1 MATKEYWMTKRT
13 IFSKKGRAVARA
25 ASFRYNPTHAEVHH
39 GLAAG
44 NGGRIQQFFFFAGQG
59 MTRGIFVAGAGKDAG
74 KTTLCLGLAGAFNA
88 RVEGGV
94 SFFKP
99 LGQKI
104 TVVNGES
111 VGQDAWFI
119 SRALGLSIPSGES
132 TPLLASRGA
141 AERYVRS
148 GEPQGMKDAIKR
160 AFRDLQKNNGLVL
173 VEGTGHPGVGSVFDL
188 GNARVASILGIPV
201 ILVLDGGVGST
212 IDSFCLCHDM
222 FKTHGVPLLGVV
234 INRVLPAKMESV
246 SQVLRMWFGAR
257 GIPVFGI
264 LPFEEP
270 IARPS
275 IATITREIGAAP
287 LFPSAA
293 APAGTGSGF
302 ITAFDSSEEVLRK
315 IEMGAGKALLVS
327 QSRPELIDALIVS
340 RLSGGPCPP
349 VIVVCGGAPDQ
360 RRQAACSAAGIP
372 LFFTG
377 SSLEGSALK
386 LSRGLFKIE
395 PEENE
400 KIASIISMVAREVDT
415 EAILAALDGLT
426 GASQRRSG
434 RGIFGFL
441 KRLFRRG

>member
-1 MATKEYWMTKRT
+1 
-13 IFSKKGRAVARA
+13 
-25 ASFRYNPTHAEVHH
+25 
-39 GLAAG
+39 
-44 NGGRIQQFFFFAGQG
+44 

-74 KTTLCLGLAGAFNA
+74 KTTLCLGLAGAFA
-88 RVEGGV
+88 PRVEGGV

-104 TVVNGES
+104 TVVDGES

-119 SRALGLSIPSGES
+119 SRALGLSFPLRES

-141 AERYVRS
+141 AERYVRT
-148 GEPQGMKDAIKR
+148 GEPRGMKDDIRR
-160 AFRDLQKNNGLVL
+160 AFRDCQKNKGLVL

-188 GNARVASILGIPV
+188 GNARVASLLGIPV

-212 IDSFCLCHDM
+212 IDSFCLCYDT
-222 FKTHGVPLLGVV
+222 FKSHGVPLLGVV
-234 INRVLPAKMESV
+234 INRVLPAKMEAV
-246 SQVLRMWFGAR
+246 SAVLRLWFGAR

-264 LPFEEP
+264 LPFEER

-275 IATITREIGAAP
+275 IATLTREIGAAP
-287 LFPSAA
+287 LSPSTA

-315 IEMGAGKALLVS
+315 IETGADKALLVS
-327 QSRPELIDALIVS
+327 HTRPELIDAVIVS

-349 VIVVCGGAPDQ
+349 VIVVCGGTPDP
-360 RRQAACSAAGIP
+360 RRQAACIAAGIP

-386 LSRGLFKIE
+386 LSRGLFKIG

-400 KIASIISMVAREVDT
+400 KIASIVKMVTREVDT
-415 EAILAALDGLT
+415 EAILLALEGLG
-426 GASQRRSG
+426 GASRRQSG
-434 RGIFGFL
+434 RGVFGFF

>member
-1 MATKEYWMTKRT
+1 M
-13 IFSKKGRAVARA
+13 
-25 ASFRYNPTHAEVHH
+25 N
-39 GLAAG
+39 
-44 NGGRIQQFFFFAGQG
+44 
-59 MTRGIFVAGAGKDAG
+59 RGIFVAGAGKDAG
-74 KTTLCLGLAGAFNA
+74 KTTLCLGLASAFNA

-104 TVVNGES
+104 MVVDGES

-119 SRALGLSIPSGES
+119 SRALGLSIPLRDS

-141 AERYVRS
+141 AERYVRT
-148 GEPQGMKDAIKR
+148 GEPHGMKDAIKR
-160 AFRDLQKNNGLVL
+160 AFRDFQKNKGLVL

-188 GNARVASILGIPV
+188 GNARVASILGIPA

-212 IDSFCLCHDM
+212 IDSFCLCHEM
-222 FKTHGVPLLGVV
+222 FKGHDVPLLGVV
-234 INRVLPAKMESV
+234 VNRVLPEKMESV
-246 SQVLRMWFGAR
+246 SAVLRMWFGAR

-264 LPFEEP
+264 LPFEER

-275 IATITREIGAAP
+275 ISTITREIGAKP
-287 LFPSAA
+287 VSPTAA

-302 ITAFDSSEEVLRK
+302 ITAFDSSEEVLRH
-315 IEMGAGKALLVS
+315 IEAGAGKALLVS
-327 QSRPELIDALIVS
+327 HTRPELIDAVIVS

-349 VIVVCGGAPDQ
+349 VIVVCGGAPDP

-377 SSLEGSALK
+377 GSLEGSALK
-386 LSRGLFKIE
+386 LSRGVFKTE

-400 KIASIISMVAREVDT
+400 KIASIISMVAREVDA
-415 EAILAALDGLT
+415 EAILSGLDDRG
-426 GASQRRSG
+426 GGSRPRSG
-434 RGIFGFL
+434 RGIFGFF
-441 KRLFRRG
+441 KRLFRLG

>member
-1 MATKEYWMTKRT
+1 
-13 IFSKKGRAVARA
+13 
-25 ASFRYNPTHAEVHH
+25 
-39 GLAAG
+39 
-44 NGGRIQQFFFFAGQG
+44 
-59 MTRGIFVAGAGKDAG
+59 MTRGIYVAGSGKDAG

-104 TVVNGES
+104 TVVDGES

-119 SRALGLSIPSGES
+119 SRALGLSIPLGES

-141 AERYVRS
+141 AERYVRT
-148 GEPQGMKDAIKR
+148 GEPHGMKDAVKR
-160 AFRDLQKNNGLVL
+160 AFREFQKNSGLVL

-222 FKTHGVPLLGVV
+222 FKIHGVPLLGVV
-234 INRVLPAKMESV
+234 INRVLPAKMETV
-246 SQVLRMWFGAR
+246 SAALRLWFGAR

-264 LPFEEP
+264 LPFEER

-287 LFPSAA
+287 LSHSAA
-293 APAGTGSGF
+293 APAGAGSGF
-302 ITAFDSSEEVLRK
+302 ITAFDSSEEVLRNV
-315 IEMGAGKALLVS
+315 ETGAGKALLVS
-327 QSRPELIDALIVS
+327 HTRPELIDAVIVS

-349 VIVVCGGAPDQ
+349 VMVVCGGAPDQ

-372 LFFTG
+372 LYFTG

-386 LSRGLFKIE
+386 LSRGLFKTE

-400 KIASIISMVAREVDT
+400 KIASIINMVAREVDT
-415 EAILAALDGLT
+415 EAILRALEDLG
-426 GASQRRSG
+426 GASRRQSG
-434 RGIFGFL
+434 RGVFGFL